1 MNNKLILRL
10 IKNNIDEI
18 RDLIIHFQDEEDD
31 LKSVF
36 PSLESRLNSLNKD
49 IDVLKSNLSQHP
61 YETSSVEDPIK
72 LKKQPIPPIQEK
84 EEEVIALEVIEEI
97 LEEEVTEARPLI
109 KEQENKNESLI
120 SEEDQGKDE
129 EDRDTKEESIKKIDP
144 IFSTLNDKLHESS
157 GHNLQ
162 EKIKKSKLDDIQS
175 AIGINDQFL
184 FIRELFENK
193 SEAYRSAINYINSED
208 DYTKIV
214 SYFNTSQKWDSE
226 DVNVI
231 QFYDLIKRKFE

>member
-31 LKSVF
+31 LKSGF

-61 YETSSVEDPIK
+61 SETIPVEDPIE

-84 EEEVIALEVIEEI
+84 EEEEIEVIEEI
-97 LEEEVTEARPLI
+97 LEEEVTEARPFI
-109 KEQENKNESLI
+109 KEQERKNESLI
-120 SEEDQGKDE
+120 SEEDQEKDV

-231 QFYDLIKRKFE
+231 QVYDLIKRKFE